1 MPYMIHVRYHF
12 IFAEGAG
19 FFGTQKPQRYSALS
33 MLCYMG
39 FFYHCLKF

>member
-1 MPYMIHVRYHF
+1 MIQIRVQF

-39 FFYHCLKF
+39 VFYDCLKF

>member
-1 MPYMIHVRYHF
+1 MIQIRVQF

-33 MLCYMG
+33 TLCYKE
-39 FFYHCLKF
+39 FFYDCLNF